1 MKAAYKRIKETV
13 FQIIEPSKGNL
24 ASKVFDLII
33 IALIVANTVIVI
45 AETFDLPENAAKG
58 MEIFEGIS
66 VMIFTVE
73 YLLRVWTADLLF
85 PDLGAV
91 RARLKYV
98 FSFMALIDLVAILPF
113 YLPLVF
119 PIDLKIL
126 RIMRVVRLFRI
137 FKINRYTK
145 ALRIIAQVFKN
156 KSAQL
161 VSSVFVVG
169 LLLIIASV
177 LMYNIETEAQPDAFS
192 NAFETMWWAV
202 STLTTVGY
210 GDVYPITV
218 AGKMLS
224 TVIAFLGIGLV
235 AVPTGIITAGF
246 TEIVSKEEQTKKT
259 EEMQA
264 SQQNQT
270 DCKSYCPYCGH
281 KLD

>member
-1 MKAAYKRIKETV
+1 MKAVYNRIKETV

-24 ASKVFDLII
+24 ASKIVDLII
-33 IALIVANTVIVI
+33 IVLIVANTVIVI
-45 AETFDLPENAAKG
+45 AETFDLPEGVSKAMG
-58 MEIFEGIS
+58 IFEGIS
-66 VMIFTVE
+66 VIIFTVE
-73 YLLRVWTADLLF
+73 YLLRVWTSDLLR
-85 PDLGAV
+85 PEMNPLK
-91 RARLKYV
+91 ARLKYV
-98 FSFMALIDLVAILPF
+98 FSFMAIVDLVAILPF

-119 PIDLKIL
+119 PIDLRII

-137 FKINRYTK
+137 FKINRYTN
-145 ALRIIAQVFKN
+145 ALRIIALVFKN

-169 LLLIIASV
+169 LLLVIASV
-177 LMYNIETEAQPDAFS
+177 LMYNIEAEAQPDAFS

-246 TEIVSKEEQTKKT
+246 TEIVT
-259 EEMQA
+259 EEEKAKKAKEAQA
-264 SQQNQT
+264 LQQNQT
-270 DCKSYCPYCGH
+270 NCKSYCPYCGH

>member
-1 MKAAYKRIKETV
+1 MKAVYNRIKETV

-24 ASKVFDLII
+24 ASKIVDLII
-33 IALIVANTVIVI
+33 IVLIVANTVIVI
-45 AETFDLPENAAKG
+45 AETFDLPEGVSKAMG
-58 MEIFEGIS
+58 IFEGIS
-66 VMIFTVE
+66 VIIFTVE
-73 YLLRVWTADLLF
+73 YLLRVWTSDLLH
-85 PDLGAV
+85 PEMNPLK
-91 RARLKYV
+91 ARLKYV
-98 FSFMALIDLVAILPF
+98 FSFMAIVDLVAILPF

-119 PIDLKIL
+119 PIDLRII

-137 FKINRYTK
+137 FKINRYTN
-145 ALRIIAQVFKN
+145 ALRIIALVFKN

-169 LLLIIASV
+169 LLLVIASV
-177 LMYNIETEAQPDAFS
+177 LMYNIEAEAQPDAFS

-210 GDVYPITV
+210 GDVYPITI

-246 TEIVSKEEQTKKT
+246 TEIVT
-259 EEMQA
+259 EEEKAKKAKEAQA
-264 SQQNQT
+264 LRQNQT

>member
-1 MKAAYKRIKETV
+1 MKAVYNRIKETV

-24 ASKVFDLII
+24 ASKIVDLII
-33 IALIVANTVIVI
+33 IVLIVANTVIVI
-45 AETFDLPENAAKG
+45 AETFDLPEGVSKAMG
-58 MEIFEGIS
+58 IFEGIS
-66 VMIFTVE
+66 VIIFTVE
-73 YLLRVWTADLLF
+73 YLLRVWTSDLLH
-85 PDLGAV
+85 PEMNPLK
-91 RARLKYV
+91 ARLKYV
-98 FSFMALIDLVAILPF
+98 FSFMAIVDLVAILPF

-119 PIDLKIL
+119 PIDLRII

-137 FKINRYTK
+137 FKINRYTN
-145 ALRIIAQVFKN
+145 ALRIIALVFKN

-169 LLLIIASV
+169 LLLVIASV
-177 LMYNIETEAQPDAFS
+177 LMYNIEAEAQPDAFS
-192 NAFETMWWAV
+192 IAFETMWWAV

-246 TEIVSKEEQTKKT
+246 TEIVT
-259 EEMQA
+259 EEEKAKKAKEAQA
-264 SQQNQT
+264 LQQNQT

>member
-1 MKAAYKRIKETV
+1 MKAVYNRIKETV

-24 ASKVFDLII
+24 ASKIVDLII
-33 IALIVANTVIVI
+33 IVLIVANTVIVI
-45 AETFDLPENAAKG
+45 AETFDLPEGVSKAMG
-58 MEIFEGIS
+58 IFEGIS
-66 VMIFTVE
+66 VIIFTVE
-73 YLLRVWTADLLF
+73 YLLRVWTSDLLH
-85 PDLGAV
+85 PEMNPLK
-91 RARLKYV
+91 ARLKYV
-98 FSFMALIDLVAILPF
+98 FSFMAIVDLVAILPF

-119 PIDLKIL
+119 PIDLRII

-137 FKINRYTK
+137 FKINRYTN
-145 ALRIIAQVFKN
+145 ALRIIALVFKN

-169 LLLIIASV
+169 LLLVIASV

-246 TEIVSKEEQTKKT
+246 TEIVT
-259 EEMQA
+259 EEEKAKKAKEAQA
-264 SQQNQT
+264 LQQNQT

>member
-1 MKAAYKRIKETV
+1 MKAVYNRIKETV

-24 ASKVFDLII
+24 ASKIVDLII
-33 IALIVANTVIVI
+33 IVLIVANTVIVI
-45 AETFDLPENAAKG
+45 AETFDLPEGVSKAMG
-58 MEIFEGIS
+58 IFEGIS
-66 VMIFTVE
+66 VIIFTVE
-73 YLLRVWTADLLF
+73 YLLRVWTSDLLH
-85 PDLGAV
+85 PEMNPLK
-91 RARLKYV
+91 ARLKYV
-98 FSFMALIDLVAILPF
+98 FSFMAIVDLVAILPF

-119 PIDLKIL
+119 PIDLRII

-137 FKINRYTK
+137 FKINRYTN
-145 ALRIIAQVFKN
+145 ALRIIALVFKN

-169 LLLIIASV
+169 LLLVIASV

-246 TEIVSKEEQTKKT
+246 TEIVT
-259 EEMQA
+259 EEEKAKKAKEAQA
-264 SQQNQT
+264 LRQNQT

>member
-1 MKAAYKRIKETV
+1 MKAVYNRIKETV

-24 ASKVFDLII
+24 ASKIVDLII
-33 IALIVANTVIVI
+33 IVLIVANTVIVI
-45 AETFDLPENAAKG
+45 AETFDLPEGVSKAMG
-58 MEIFEGIS
+58 IFEGIS
-66 VMIFTVE
+66 VIIFTVE
-73 YLLRVWTADLLF
+73 YLLRVWTSDLLR
-85 PDLGAV
+85 PEMNPLK
-91 RARLKYV
+91 ARLKYV
-98 FSFMALIDLVAILPF
+98 FSFMAIVDLVAILPF

-119 PIDLKIL
+119 PIDLRII

-137 FKINRYTK
+137 FKINRYTN
-145 ALRIIAQVFKN
+145 ALRIIALVFKN

-169 LLLIIASV
+169 LLLVIASV

-246 TEIVSKEEQTKKT
+246 TEIVT
-259 EEMQA
+259 EEEKAKKAKEAQA
-264 SQQNQT
+264 LQQNQT

>member
-1 MKAAYKRIKETV
+1 MKAVYNRIKETV

-24 ASKVFDLII
+24 ASKIVDLII
-33 IALIVANTVIVI
+33 IVLIVANTVIVI
-45 AETFDLPENAAKG
+45 AETFDLPEGVSKAMG
-58 MEIFEGIS
+58 IFEGIS
-66 VMIFTVE
+66 VIIFTVE
-73 YLLRVWTADLLF
+73 YLLRVWTSDLLH
-85 PDLGAV
+85 PEMNPLK
-91 RARLKYV
+91 ARLKYV
-98 FSFMALIDLVAILPF
+98 FSFMAIVDLVAILPF

-119 PIDLKIL
+119 PIDLRII

-137 FKINRYTK
+137 FKINRYTH
-145 ALRIIAQVFKN
+145 ALRIIALVFKN

-169 LLLIIASV
+169 LLLVIASV

-246 TEIVSKEEQTKKT
+246 TEIVT
-259 EEMQA
+259 EEEKAKKAKEAQA
-264 SQQNQT
+264 LQQNQT

>member
-1 MKAAYKRIKETV
+1 MKAVYKRIKETV
-13 FQIIEPSKGNL
+13 FQIIEPSKGSM
-24 ASKVFDLII
+24 ASKIFDLAI
-33 IALIVANTVIVI
+33 IALIIANTVMVI
-45 AETFDLPENAAKG
+45 AETFNLPKNVLSA
-58 MEIFEGIS
+58 INVFEVIS
-66 VMIFTVE
+66 VAVFTVE
-73 YLLRVWTADLLF
+73 YLLRVWTADLLY
-85 PDLGAV
+85 PEANAV
-91 RARLKYV
+91 KARFKYI
-98 FSFMALIDLVAILPF
+98 FSFMALIDLLAILPF
-113 YLPLVF
+113 YLPLIF
-119 PIDLKIL
+119 PIDLRIL

-145 ALRIIAQVFKN
+145 ALRLIALVFKN
-156 KSAQL
+156 KAAQL

-210 GDVYPITV
+210 GDVYPITA
-218 AGKMLS
+218 AGKVLS
-224 TVIAFLGIGLV
+224 TIIAFLGIGLV

-246 TEIVSKEEQTKKT
+246 TEIVGKEEQAKKS
-259 EEMQA
+259 EEKLS